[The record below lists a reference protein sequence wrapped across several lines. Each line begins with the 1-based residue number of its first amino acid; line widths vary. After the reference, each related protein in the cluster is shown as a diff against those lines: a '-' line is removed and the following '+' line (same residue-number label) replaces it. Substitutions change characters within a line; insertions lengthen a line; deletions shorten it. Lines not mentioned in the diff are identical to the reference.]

1 MHQERFQ
8 VFIGEEKLIPH
19 PYKAGFYKAK
29 IAPGIYVSKQGKVW
43 NDYSQKL
50 LWVHIGKKNY
60 PTVRIGG
67 KNVYLHRI
75 LCETFLDQCGSEIK
89 LHVNHRD
96 GNKQNFDLKNLEW
109 STPSGNSNHAYET
122 GLRNENRS
130 VKLRDI
136 VTGEVKEFI
145 SIGSCAKFLGKG
157 PSSVFRGLQKKLLSP
172 YLGRY
177 DLVWKNHPWTGFTEK
192 DFGKVRKGQP
202 RSIVAINIK
211 TKEITIFP
219 SATKASESL
228 GINRPDISTIATEN
242 KRKTV
247 NGFSF
252 IWTDEFNELN

>member
-8 VFIGEEKLIPH
+8 VFIPEEKLTRHLTKPE
-19 PYKAGFYKAK
+19 FYKAK
-29 IAPGIYVSKQGKVW
+29 IAPGIYVSKQGEVW
-43 NDYSQKL
+43 NEYSSKF

-60 PTVRIGG
+60 PTVRING
-67 KNVYLHRI
+67 KNIYLHRI
-75 LCETFLDQCGSEIK
+75 LCETFLDQLNLEIK

-96 GNKQNFDLKNLEW
+96 GNKQNFALDYLEW

-145 SIGSCAKFLGKG
+145 SIGTCAKYLGKG

-192 DFGKVRKGQP
+192 DFGQIRKGQP
-202 RSIVAINIK
+202 RAIVAINV
-211 TKEITIFP
+211 ENDAVTIYP
-219 SATKASESL
+219 SATKASKL
-228 GINRPDISTIATEN
+228 LNIDRPSISTMATKN
-242 KRKTV
+242 KRITLK
-247 NGFSF
+247 GFKF
-252 IWTDEFNELN
+252 VWLDEFTKLN